1 MSNKYKTWLEIDSAA
16 VKNNIEN
23 FRSILEEETRL
34 WAVVKSNAYGHGLN
48 SFSALAAKFGV
59 DGFCV
64 DSVPEALAL
73 RKNNITQPILVLG
86 PTMANLFQEAEAN
99 DIIITIS
106 SKDILRQLIEVGS
119 KVAFHLKI
127 DSGMHRQGFYPNDLE
142 EISQLIKDQKLNLQ
156 GVYTHYASFKTID
169 QQLMEYK
176 KAVAILEAQGF
187 TNLVKH
193 SAATAAVLANPA
205 THLDSV
211 RIGIGLYGLW
221 PTADLANDHNLRLK
235 PVLSWH
241 TIISEIKAVQQGA
254 SIGYDGTEQ
263 MKKAGRLA
271 ICPIGYWH
279 GVDIGLSRQGE
290 VLVNGQRA
298 KIMGRVSMDLT
309 TIDVSEI
316 DCQVG
321 DRVTLIGDGLRA
333 EELAEKIDTIHYE
346 ILTRINPLIQK
357 NII

>member
-48 SFSALAAKFGV
+48 SFSALAAKFGM

-64 DSVPEALAL
+64 DSVSEALAL
-73 RKNNITQPILVLG
+73 RKSNITQPILVLG
-86 PTMANLFQEAEAN
+86 PTMANIFPEAKAN
-99 DIIITIS
+99 NITITIS
-106 SKDILRQLIEVGS
+106 SQEILRQLIEMGS
-119 KVAFHLKI
+119 RVAFHLKI
-127 DSGMHRQGFYPNDLE
+127 DSGMHRQGFYSNDLE
-142 EISQLIKDQKLNLQ
+142 EIGRLIKNHQLNLQ
-156 GVYTHYASFKTID
+156 GIYTHYASFKNID
-169 QQLMEYK
+169 QQLVEYK
-176 KAVAILEAQGF
+176 KAVAILKAQGF
-187 TNLVKH
+187 TSLIQH
-193 SAATAAVLANPA
+193 TAATAAALANSA
-205 THLDSV
+205 THLDAV

-221 PTADLANDHNLRLK
+221 PTADLANDNNLSLK

-241 TIISEIKAVQQGA
+241 TIISEIKVVQQGA
-254 SIGYDGTEQ
+254 NIGYDGTEQ
-263 MKKAGRLA
+263 IKKVGRLA

-321 DRVTLIGDGLRA
+321 DRVTLIGGGLRA
-333 EELAEKIDTIHYE
+333 EELAEKINTIHYE